1 MTFQSKRPLYAFLLS
16 LCVLMALVA
25 AEVGTRPKLDPARR
39 QAQESAAERM
49 TLKGKA
55 PKGKWAVSAIPD
67 VSQATDTTTPVVL
80 SGLSSLFGRKELGGF
95 LKVIAVK
102 LTNRSAKDVVAVRLG
117 WIIVTAEDRL
127 ALKPDKE
134 AKKAEGATPLFA
146 ADIAP
151 RKAKKADSPIIDFLA
166 EAKPLLKNGA
176 LNGGLHHQSQGRRG
190 GVRGRHAL
198 AGTGRAIA
206 T

>member
-1 MTFQSKRPLYAFLLS
+1 MTFQNKRPLYAFLLS
-16 LCVLMALVA
+16 LSVLTALVVA

-39 QAQESAAERM
+39 QEQESPAERM

-55 PKGKWAVSAIPD
+55 PKGTWAVSAIPD

-127 ALKPDKE
+127 AMKPDKE
-134 AKKAEGATPLFA
+134 AKKAEGATPLFETH
-146 ADIAP
+146 IAP

-166 EAKPLLKNGA
+166 QAKPLLKNDA
-176 LNGGLHHQSQGRRG
+176 LDGEYIIK
-190 GVRGRHAL
+190 VRVVEAEF
-198 AGTGRAIA
+198 ADGTIWREQDA
-206 T
+206 

>member
-1 MTFQSKRPLYAFLLS
+1 
-16 LCVLMALVA
+16 
-25 AEVGTRPKLDPARR
+25 
-39 QAQESAAERM
+39 M
-49 TLKGKA
+49 TLKGTA